1 LDCLIWTYYYHQGSH
16 FYDFLL
22 EIHCLQVFLEL
33 TCCFLIHY
41 ADLGSL
47 NGHFWDYQE
56 GYQNGLDY
64 SDHYLDHLVFRGLR
78 LIYDDFHHCLKNIIY
93 HR

>member
-1 LDCLIWTYYYHQGSH
+1 MQSAPNTNVPEIFQSE
-16 FYDFLL
+16 FLW
-22 EIHCLQVFLEL
+22 H
-33 TCCFLIHY
+33 

-64 SDHYLDHLVFRGLR
+64 SDHYLDHLVFQGLR

>member
-1 LDCLIWTYYYHQGSH
+1 MV
-16 FYDFLL
+16 YDIFQTVM
-22 EIHCLQVFLEL
+22 EVIM
-33 TCCFLIHY
+33 
-41 ADLGSL
+41 

-64 SDHYLDHLVFRGLR
+64 SDHYLDHLVFQGLR